1 MPSQDDQTTLRIPTG
16 ERAAQK
22 RRAILAAA
30 RTVFM
35 RDGFG
40 VGLDVI
46 AAEADVS
53 KVTIYNHFGSKD
65 QLFAE
70 VIGSSLEDALT
81 AAITGA
87 EARLGAGDDLREA
100 LVWIVQAWIDGLTT
114 PDVLALRH
122 LMLREMERFPE
133 LGLVWREYGPDR
145 ARSDLAAAFTR
156 CIDAGRLDIPD
167 LEAAVYQLYSLAL
180 YPHLIHAT
188 YGTKL
193 APELSQKLVT
203 SGVDMFLTYYR
214 YQEAS

>member
-1 MPSQDDQTTLRIPTG
+1 
-16 ERAAQK
+16 
-22 RRAILAAA
+22 
-30 RTVFM
+30 M

-87 EARLGAGDDLREA
+87 
-100 LVWIVQAWIDGLTT
+100 
-114 PDVLALRH
+114 
-122 LMLREMERFPE
+122 
-133 LGLVWREYGPDR
+133 
-145 ARSDLAAAFTR
+145 
-156 CIDAGRLDIPD
+156 
-167 LEAAVYQLYSLAL
+167 
-180 YPHLIHAT
+180 

-193 APELSQKLVT
+193 APELSQKLVS

-214 YQEAS
+214 YQEAGKRR